1 MILRDAELSD
11 RDFFLALRNDEVSVR
26 FSYTKQEVGKL
37 EHARWWK
44 ETNDHL
50 LVAEHE
56 FYDGIEKR
64 LGLVRLTPLD
74 DATCEVHFILAPEF
88 RGRGLAAGILAMARG
103 VAKELGYTHLIARV
117 DAPNTKSL
125 RAFLREGYTVSS
137 AGTLLLERDV

>member
-1 MILRDAELSD
+1 M
-11 RDFFLALRNDEVSVR
+11 
-26 FSYTKQEVGKL
+26 

-50 LVAEHE
+50 LVAEVE
-56 FYDGIEKR
+56 VG
-64 LGLVRLTPLD
+64 LGRVLVAVGTVRLTPLD
-74 DATCEVHFILAPEF
+74 DATCEIHLIVAPEQ
-88 RGRGLAAGILAMARG
+88 RGKGFSREMLEAGRA

-137 AGTLLLERDV
+137 AGTLFLERDV